1 MNENNNEEKTGTGNN
16 KDLNIFQDTL
26 KNIIKIFQ
34 IFCNSSVEI
43 SNLILNMNILEIIL
57 GNPPYLIMFVV
68 NRGLIS
74 SK

>member
-43 SNLILNMNILEIIL
+43 SNLILNMNILEIIYSIIVKEM
-57 GNPPYLIMFVV
+57 GNIF
-68 NRGLIS
+68 
-74 SK
+74 